1 MRVLE
6 SFGKVVTFRV
16 SYIMGTLLKSV
27 SLLFT
32 YLVFVSS
39 VESKHFDAVTLNIHI
54 IITCGTGVTRAELYT
69 SRYANFP
76 EMCWS
81 WSRLAL
87 S

>member
-6 SFGKVVTFRV
+6 SSGKVLEFRV

-54 IITCGTGVTRAELYT
+54 ILICGAGITRAVLYT
-69 SRYANFP
+69 SRCAYFP